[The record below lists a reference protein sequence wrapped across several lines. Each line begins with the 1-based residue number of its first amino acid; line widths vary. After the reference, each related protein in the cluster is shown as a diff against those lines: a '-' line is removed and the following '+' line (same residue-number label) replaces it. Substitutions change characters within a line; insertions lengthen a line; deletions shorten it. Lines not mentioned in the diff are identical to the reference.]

1 MMSFNNFGF
10 SIVYTNI
17 YSCLLHILGI
27 TFFILKFKLMVGAI
41 NGFAVKSLFHHGGWI
56 PWGRGHPHDNV
67 GSCDSQRDRDKRK
80 RALLY
85 FSLISVC
92 SITATGVLFMR
103 KGKRDKKCI

>member
-1 MMSFNNFGF
+1 MMSINNFGF
-10 SIVYTNI
+10 PIVYTNI
-17 YSCLLHILGI
+17 YSCLTHILGI
-27 TFFILKFKLMVGAI
+27 AFFILKFKLMVGAI

-56 PWGRGHPHDNV
+56 PWEGGILMIMWV
-67 GSCDSQRDRDKRK
+67 AVTAKGIGMKRK